1 MNLGLQA
8 YFLGDLNEAARAFD
22 SALALATTLRNLR
35 MSAAA
40 LEGFGYVLQRQ
51 GQPALAARLLGN
63 AQGLRELTGV
73 PMSGH
78 WQLAH
83 GQVWKALLYELD
95 GEAEVLFETGLRERQ
110 EGLQAA
116 LRAMYPALGLEDTT
130 VRH

>member
-1 MNLGLQA
+1 
-8 YFLGDLNEAARAFD
+8 
-22 SALALATTLRNLR
+22 

-51 GQPALAARLLGN
+51 GEPALAARILGN

-83 GQVWKALLYELD
+83 GQVWKALLHQLD
-95 GEAEVLFETGLRERQ
+95 GEAEALFETGLRERQ

-116 LRAMYPALGLEDTT
+116 LRAMYPALGLEGAV